1 MAKIKKI
8 DWSKYTPFQQR
19 VYKLVRHIPKGQ
31 VWTYGEV
38 ARRLGNRH
46 LARAVGQALSKNND
60 GLYIPC
66 HRVVGYNGMG
76 GYSSAGGVKE
86 KLDLLKKEGFNK

>member
-1 MAKIKKI
+1 MGTPKKI

-19 VYKLVRHIPKGQ
+19 VYKLIRHIPKGQ

-60 GLYIPC
+60 APYIPC
-66 HRVVGYNGMG
+66 HRVVGYNSIG
-76 GYSSAGGVKE
+76 GYSAVGGVKE